1 MLQKE
6 RLKMN
11 KETRKTLVS
20 IGLLPQ
26 TVDKIDIMRGDIPR
40 STYLR
45 KIIEEVA
52 SNAKTTAQAV

>member
-1 MLQKE
+1 
-6 RLKMN
+6 MN

-26 TVDKIDIMRGDIPR
+26 TVDKIDIMRGDVPR